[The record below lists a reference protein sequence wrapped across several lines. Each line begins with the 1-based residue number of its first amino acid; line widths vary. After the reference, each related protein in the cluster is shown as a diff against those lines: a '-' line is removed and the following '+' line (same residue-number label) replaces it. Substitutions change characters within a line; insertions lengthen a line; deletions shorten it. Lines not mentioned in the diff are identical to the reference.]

1 MFRHCSFD
9 STKNRFAYY
18 RGKDSMKKFCKDL
31 EEQVMKIINRE
42 KKEKLPLMSKENK
55 LY

>member
-9 STKNRFAYY
+9 ATKNRFDYY

-31 EEQVMKIINRE
+31 EDQVMKIIKCE
-42 KKEKLPLMSKENK
+42 KKEKITLMSKENK